1 MPIQQLPRNPS
12 LENLR
17 KQAKSLHRAVVSKDP
32 DALNTVREFHPAQ
45 DPQPFKL
52 STAQLVLARSYN
64 FPSWTRLKQYVQVV
78 SQHTFSPPSQPDESE
93 PLADRF
99 VRFACL
105 DYQSD
110 HISRRVRARELFA
123 ENRTIADENFYAAV
137 TVGNGSVV
145 QQMLATNPALAT
157 SRGGPHNWEPIL
169 YAAYS
174 RFDSVEKEHSTLEV
188 AKLLLRYGADPNSF
202 FLWDS
207 EYLFTV
213 LTGVFGEG
221 ERGPTHQPEHQYSLA
236 LARLLLEA
244 GADPNDSQT
253 LYNRMFTGGTK
264 HLELLFEFG
273 LGSSAKA
280 SWFNSLGQPTQTPRD
295 MLQQQLAWAAKYGQF
310 ERARLLVEHGVDVNE
325 PDSRFNRP
333 PLELAILH
341 GNQRIADYLLAH
353 GAKQVVLDPLEE
365 FAAACLA
372 GDEARVNSFL
382 QLDPNL
388 IEKLGE
394 HRVGL
399 LQLAAESG
407 KFDAIRLMAKL
418 GFDLN
423 AVKRTSALHHAA
435 MSGDLQMA
443 KLLIDL
449 GANPLVRDE
458 EFNAFP
464 LGWAEFGQKLEVA
477 EFLKQFEE

>member
-1 MPIQQLPRNPS
+1 MPIQQLPRHPS

-17 KQAKSLHRAVVSKDP
+17 KQAKSLLRAVLSKEP
-32 DALNTVREFHPAQ
+32 AALSTVREFRPEQ
-45 DPQPFKL
+45 DPETFKL

-64 FPSWTRLKQYVQVV
+64 FPSWTKLKEYVRVV
-78 SQHTFSPPSQPDESE
+78 GQRSFNPPTDPDEAE

-99 VRFACL
+99 VRYACL

-110 HISRRVRARELFA
+110 HVSRRVRAHEMFDA
-123 ENRTIADENFYAAV
+123 NQTIADDNFYAAV
-137 TVGNGSVV
+137 TVGKVSAVNS
-145 QQMLATNPALAT
+145 MLQRDPALAT
-157 SRGGPHNWEPIL
+157 KRGGPHSWDPIL

-174 RFDSVEKEHSTLEV
+174 RFDSDEKEHSTLEV
-188 AKLLLRYGADPNSF
+188 VKLLLRYGADPNSF

-221 ERGPTHQPEHQYSLA
+221 ERGPKHQPEHQYCLP

-273 LGSSAKA
+273 LGSTAKA
-280 SWFNSLGQPTQTPRD
+280 SWFNTMGQPMQTPAD
-295 MLQQQLAWAAKYGQF
+295 MLQQQLAWAAKYDQF
-310 ERARLLVEHGVDVNE
+310 ERARLLVDHGVDVNR

-341 GNQRIADYLLAH
+341 GNQRIADYLLDH
-353 GAKQVVLDPLEE
+353 GAKQVVFDPLDE

-372 GDEARVNSFL
+372 GDEDRVNSL
-382 QLDPNL
+382 LKLDGKL

-407 KFDAIRLMAKL
+407 KFDAIRLMSKL

-423 AVKRTSALHHAA
+423 AVKRTAALHHAA
-435 MSGDLQMA
+435 MTGNVEMA
-443 KLLIDL
+443 KLLIEL
-449 GANPLVRDE
+449 GANPLVRDA

-464 LGWAEFGQKLEVA
+464 RGWAEFGEKLEVA
-477 EFLKQFEE
+477 EFLRQFEV